1 MSPDMP
7 PEADVIRLARE
18 AMDMTAQDA
27 AEASRARDGKGVSA
41 AYWRDVERGYGGR
54 RGQRVPTRA
63 SARAL
68 AAMARVTGVAPA
80 QLARA
85 GREDAARV
93 LEEILRRDTA
103 TVADSLAV
111 VAAPRPAQV
120 PRQDVD
126 FGAGIPPE
134 ELAPHVAD
142 IEQAAYRA
150 LVDLAGGELPGPDDP
165 DVRETMLSLPGKA
178 VFPENEHDQRTW
190 DNPVYSPEERV
201 ISWPASGWLR
211 ARDGQRA
218 AAAADGGRV
227 NRSRSRIGRD
237 SCPDFRWREGTTEH
251 HRKTRA

>member
-1 MSPDMP
+1 M
-7 PEADVIRLARE
+7 
-18 AMDMTAQDA
+18 
-27 AEASRARDGKGVSA
+27 
-41 AYWRDVERGYGGR
+41 
-54 RGQRVPTRA
+54 PTRA

-126 FGAGIPPE
+126 FGADIPPE
-134 ELAPHVAD
+134 ELAPLIED

-150 LVDLAGGELPGPDDP
+150 LTDLYPGDLPGPDGP
-165 DVRETMLSLPGKA
+165 GVRETMLGLPGKA
-178 VFPENEHDQRTW
+178 VFPGNEDEQHVW
-190 DNPVYSPEERV
+190 DNPVYSPGERV
-201 ISWPASGWLR
+201 KLIARLRWLTDQMAKEQRRRTGTGLIGHVPATGAVTALISVGGKALR
-211 ARDGQRA
+211 A
-218 AAAADGGRV
+218 
-227 NRSRSRIGRD
+227 SS
-237 SCPDFRWREGTTEH
+237 
-251 HRKTRA
+251 